1 MQRRDV
7 AADDDD
13 GSNGTDGHR
22 LNRKVDGTGQ
32 EVREKEVEEA
42 AVTDGLED
50 ERRAAEVD
58 LVTMAVSRLRGWLG
72 FLRFELA

>member
-1 MQRRDV
+1 MKDEDV

-13 GSNGTDGHR
+13 GDRGTDGHR
-22 LNRKVDGTGQ
+22 LNGKVDGAGQ
-32 EVREKEVEEA
+32 EVGEQEVEEA

-58 LVTMAVSRLRGWLG
+58 LVRNRLRAWLG

>member
-1 MQRRDV
+1 MKDEDV

-13 GSNGTDGHR
+13 GDRGTDGHR
-22 LNRKVDGTGQ
+22 LNGKVDGAGQ
-32 EVREKEVEEA
+32 EVREQEVEEA

-50 ERRAAEVD
+50 ERRAAQAD
-58 LVTMAVSRLRGWLG
+58 LVTNRLRGRLG

>member
-50 ERRAAEVD
+50 ERRPAAAD
-58 LVTMAVSRLRGWLG
+58 LAAKAVPRLRGWLG
-72 FLRFELA
+72 LLRL

>member
-1 MQRRDV
+1 MKDEDV

-13 GSNGTDGHR
+13 GDGGADGHR
-22 LNRKVDGTGQ
+22 LNRKVDGAGQ
-32 EVREKEVEEA
+32 EVGEQEVEEA

-50 ERRAAEVD
+50 ERRAAKAD
-58 LVTMAVSRLRGWLG
+58 LVPNRLRAWLG